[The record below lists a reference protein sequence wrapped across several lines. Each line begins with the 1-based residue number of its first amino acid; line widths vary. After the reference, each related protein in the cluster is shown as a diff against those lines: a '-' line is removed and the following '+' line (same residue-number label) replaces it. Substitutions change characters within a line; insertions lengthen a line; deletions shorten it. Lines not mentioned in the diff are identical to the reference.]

1 MHMEKKPLHLGLHSL
16 PIRQTPMTDAEALDQ
31 WNRGPKVLRKSIA
44 QLIIDKGRS
53 SKATPAEQIS
63 GSSEND

>member
-1 MHMEKKPLHLGLHSL
+1 MEKKPLHLGLHSGL
-16 PIRQTPMTDAEALDQ
+16 PPFVSDMADLDQ

-53 SKATPAEQIS
+53 SKATPAEQKS
-63 GSSEND
+63 GNSEND